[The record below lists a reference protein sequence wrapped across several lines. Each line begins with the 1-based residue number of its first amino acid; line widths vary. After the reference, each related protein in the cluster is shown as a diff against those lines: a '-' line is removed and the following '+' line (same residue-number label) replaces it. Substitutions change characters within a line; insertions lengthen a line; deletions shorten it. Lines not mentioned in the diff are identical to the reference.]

1 MYRYI
6 ELFQDTLTNESAA
19 TSNRDQKEETDQLL
33 EHGRLFIRNLSYTVA
48 QTDLENLFSPY
59 GALSEVYLPVD
70 PTTHNSIGF
79 GFVTFM
85 FSEHACH
92 AISELDASIF
102 MGRILHILPA
112 EPKPDRVAAETES
125 KPASYRDKKKK
136 ELKSQASN
144 SYNWNTLFL
153 GKFMVFD

>member
-1 MYRYI
+1 MT
-6 ELFQDTLTNESAA
+6 QA
-19 TSNRDQKEETDQLL
+19 
-33 EHGRLFIRNLSYTVA
+33 
-48 QTDLENLFSPY
+48 DLESLFSPH

-70 PTTHNSIGF
+70 PTTHNSVGF

-85 FSEHACH
+85 FSEHACQ

-112 EPKPDRVAAETES
+112 EPKPEKIAVETDS
-125 KPASYRDKKKK
+125 KPVSYKDKKKK

-144 SYNWNTLFL
+144 SYNWNSLFL
-153 GKFMVFD
+153 GKFRILSIVQKFLTRRTNFDSPLVSVLTRLHCTLLT